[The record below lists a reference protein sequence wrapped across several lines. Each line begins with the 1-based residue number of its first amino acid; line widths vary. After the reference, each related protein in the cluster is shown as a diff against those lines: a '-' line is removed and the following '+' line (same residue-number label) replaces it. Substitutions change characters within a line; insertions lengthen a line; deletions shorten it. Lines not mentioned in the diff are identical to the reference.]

1 MLTKDEIIER
11 NITLSFEFSL
21 YVMEN
26 PSFARQIPK
35 GAQVVLLPK
44 DDPKLCEANRE
55 AAEKARMIDDEPNRP
70 LVYVEIERLR
80 PIRSRLVRPRL
91 VRLPHLETQPAWQ
104 MADGR

>member
-21 YVMEN
+21 YVMEH

-35 GAQVVLLPK
+35 DARIVLLPR
-44 DDPKLCEANRE
+44 DDPELCEINRQ
-55 AAEKARMIDDEPNRP
+55 AAEKAKMIDDEPNRP
-70 LVYVEIERLR
+70 MVYVEVECLR
-80 PIRSRLVRPRL
+80 PIRSRLVGPRL
-91 VRLPHLETQPAWQ
+91 VRSPHPETRPAWQ

>member
-21 YVMEN
+21 YVVEN

-35 GAQVVLLPK
+35 DAQVVLLPR
-44 DDPKLCEANRE
+44 DDPELCEVNRQ

-70 LVYVEIERLR
+70 TVYVEIKRLR
-80 PIRSRLVRPRL
+80 PIRSRLVGPRL
-91 VRLPHLETQPAWQ
+91 VRPAPPETQSAWQ
-104 MADGR
+104 MADS

>member
-21 YVMEN
+21 YVMEH

-44 DDPKLCEANRE
+44 DDPELCEINRQ

-70 LVYVEIERLR
+70 TVYVEIERLR
-80 PIRSRLVRPRL
+80 PIRSRLVGPRL
-91 VRLPHLETQPAWQ
+91 VRPPHPEIQPAWQ
-104 MADGR
+104 PT

>member
-21 YVMEN
+21 YVMEH

-44 DDPKLCEANRE
+44 DDPELCKVNRE
-55 AAEKARMIDDEPNRP
+55 AAEKAKMVDDEPTRSM
-70 LVYVEIERLR
+70 VYVEIERLR
-80 PIRSRLVRPRL
+80 PIRSRLVGPRL
-91 VRLPHLETQPAWQ
+91 VRPLHPETQPVWQ
-104 MADGR
+104 PT